1 MSLMKLRPDETDLV
15 GRWISENGQ
24 VQADDVCKRIEALT
38 ANQLKK
44 IAVSKE
50 WGAWETLFQDP
61 DDQLFWERTYPQGDT
76 QGGGPPRLTVLSPER
91 ANSKYSIV

>member
-50 WGAWETLFQDP
+50 WGESFNAFTDVVGLN
-61 DDQLFWERTYPQGDT
+61 LS
-76 QGGGPPRLTVLSPER
+76 VL
-91 ANSKYSIV
+91 